1 MYHTPKF
8 KIVYVNVSPRLASR
22 FFRWKTRCNTQAIHY
37 RRSLSTRK
45 SSTVSNFLHLFLSYL
60 FQFCLSF
67 NFIIYFLPLSFALVH
82 PDQRSLTIVNTICLM
97 SLMST
102 MPCRLDRLYATPIRT
117 RLFYYSITFVFYY
130 LHDTG
135 STWVRTYW
143 PSFYDNRPN
152 DHQTLSVSE
161 TDDHHLRFFTLISEI
176 L

>member
-8 KIVYVNVSPRLASR
+8 KIVYVDVSPKFASR
-22 FFRWKTRCNTQAIHY
+22 FFRWKTRCYTQAIHY

-45 SSTVSNFLHLFLSYL
+45 SSTVSNFLHLFLSY
-60 FQFCLSF
+60 FFHSCLSF
-67 NFIIYFLPLSFALVH
+67 NFIIYFSPSSFALVH
-82 PDQRSLTIVNTICLM
+82 PNQRSVTIMNTICWI

-102 MPCRLDRLYATPIRT
+102 MPCRLDRLYSPIRT
-117 RLFYYSITFVFYY
+117 RLFCYSITFVFYH
-130 LHDTG
+130 LHDMG
-135 STWVRTYW
+135 STRVRTYW

-161 TDDHHLRFFTLISEI
+161 TDKHHLRFFTLISEI